1 MKTENLRYLDG
12 SWEQARLRLGC
23 LSTELGVWVL
33 ETCLNVAECGKEGPE
48 VGF

>member
-12 SWEQARLRLGC
+12 CWEQARLCLGY

-33 ETCLNVAECGKEGPE
+33 KTCLNVAECCKEGPE